1 WPGRGGCGRSRG
13 ESGHL
18 VRFGLAMDERLLARL
33 DRWVE
38 RREYPNRS
46 EAGRDLV
53 REGLVEEEGETGDR
67 ETVATISLVYD
78 HHAPLLP
85 RRLMAAQHRSYPEI
99 VSAPHVHLDARHR
112 LPVLVVRGQARRLR
126 ALADRLIATR
136 GVKHGRL
143 TLATTGRDLG

>member
-1 WPGRGGCGRSRG
+1 GRASRWSRSSALGAGDPMSANGKHRHDPTPRRRRTHARG

-46 EAGRDLV
+46 EAVRDLV
-53 REGLVEEEGETGDR
+53 RESLVEEEGETGDR
-67 ETVATISLVYD
+67 ETVAATRPAYH

-85 RRLMAAQHRSYPEI
+85 A
-99 VSAPHVHLDARHR
+99 
-112 LPVLVVRGQARRLR
+112 
-126 ALADRLIATR
+126 
-136 GVKHGRL
+136 
-143 TLATTGRDLG
+143 